1 MRTTGTPFPFSRPR
15 TSATAVSALPRP
27 SNPRIVNRP
36 KRVGRAAR
44 ATIFTAAASFLRLFF
59 FFLMRSVPG
68 RLRSIAAAIRARRF
82 TSAAPLATVKVS
94 RPMDTLSSGKDL
106 LFTLLLKVGVAAS
119 FAAMLVR
126 WTAFRKV
133 LFTEIRDSDQKVK
146 LLLFMTPPLAI
157 GVMLRL
163 VSPAYRFADLSLE
176 GSFLLGLLGGRV
188 VGPMGGSLIS
198 LPAFFN
204 HEWLSTP
211 SAAFAGLLGGLIRQA
226 IPNKEEIWN
235 FGPFTFL
242 NIPRAVFRLFR
253 HVQLSWEML
262 PLMAS
267 VCLEIAHVALVHATK
282 PSWLFVVDVRH
293 VWELASAVLAT
304 VMAIAGPIKIWNNTR
319 VEMNLEQHQ
328 QLLLKARM
336 DALSSQ
342 INPHFLFNTL
352 NTVSSLIRYD
362 PDRARIVLVKLSNI
376 LRRLLRKHETF
387 VSLKEELGFVDDY
400 LDIEVARFG
409 RDNLEIVKQIDD
421 QTLET
426 FIPNMLLQPIVENCL
441 KHGLA
446 PKLEGGRIHLRT
458 ANRDGRLLIEIED
471 NGVGIPEEKRPNVY
485 VEGIGLSNVR
495 ERLRVLYGDD
505 FLLHIRS
512 QPGEG
517 TLIQIQVPEL
527 ATTMASAGN

>member
-44 ATIFTAAASFLRLFF
+44 ATIFTAAASFLRVFF

-188 VGPMGGSLIS
+188 VGPMGGSLVS
-198 LPAFFN
+198 LPAFFS

-211 SAAFAGLLGGLIRQA
+211 SAAFAGLLGGLIRQV

-267 VCLEIAHVALVHATK
+267 VGLEIAHVALVHATK

-293 VWELASAVLAT
+293 VWELGPAVLAPLLP
-304 VMAIAGPIKIWNNTR
+304 IAVPIKIWNNTR

-352 NTVSSLIRYD
+352 NTVSALIRFD
-362 PDRARIVLVKLSNI
+362 PDSARGVVLKLSNI

-387 VSLKEELGFVDDY
+387 VPLREELQFIDDY

-409 RDNLEIVKQIDD
+409 KDNLDIVKQIDD
-421 QTLET
+421 AALEA
-426 FIPNMLLQPIVENCL
+426 FVPSMLLQPMVENCL

-446 PKLEGGRIHLRT
+446 PKLGGGKIELRT
-458 ANRDGRLLIEIED
+458 TSSDGRLKIEIED
-471 NGVGIPEEKRPNVY
+471 NGVGISEEKMPHVY

-495 ERLRVLYGDD
+495 ERLRVLYGTD
-505 FLLHIRS
+505 FNLDIQSRA
-512 QPGEG
+512 GEG
-517 TLIQIQVPEL
+517 TVVRIEIPEL
-527 ATTMASAGN
+527 VSTMQEVR